1 MRPIV
6 DVQIPHV
13 RHKTLIL
20 WSLGNFQR
28 CCRRYSAICVHIDEK
43 KASFTLVKLKLFK
56 SQLYEHARTPGFRRW
71 IANLTK
77 FATGTNRNDM
87 QKRKCTQI
95 LTNGKRER
103 ETYHALPLDS
113 PSHSTRRSRL
123 TMCYRPLTFPEIGIS
138 RLTMCYRSISRVE
151 LRKSRLTMCH
161 RPPFLP
167 RK

>member
-1 MRPIV
+1 MKSGQFSKVLQEIFGNLRP
-6 DVQIPHV
+6 H
-13 RHKTLIL
+13 
-20 WSLGNFQR
+20 
-28 CCRRYSAICVHIDEK
+28 RRK

-71 IANLTK
+71 IPNLTK
-77 FATGTNRNDM
+77 FATGTNKNDM

-95 LTNGKRER
+95 LTNVKRAR
-103 ETYHALPLDS
+103 ETYYALPLNS
-113 PSHSTRRSRL
+113 PSHSRRKSRL